1 MAVSLNRS
9 FNLFS
14 GCLPTIITSQPNV
27 RQVNHSV
34 MALKTTDVIL
44 SEDKW
49 RIILDVDSQAF
60 DTVSATIRNDL
71 TVVSQTKN
79 EFTAT
84 DEVKQTD
91 TLLLSLE
98 TKLTG

>member
-1 MAVSLNRS
+1 
-9 FNLFS
+9 
-14 GCLPTIITSQPNV
+14 
-27 RQVNHSV
+27 

-49 RIILDVDSQAF
+49 RIILDVDSQAC
-60 DTVSATIRNDL
+60 DTVIATTRKDL

-79 EFTAT
+79 EFTAI